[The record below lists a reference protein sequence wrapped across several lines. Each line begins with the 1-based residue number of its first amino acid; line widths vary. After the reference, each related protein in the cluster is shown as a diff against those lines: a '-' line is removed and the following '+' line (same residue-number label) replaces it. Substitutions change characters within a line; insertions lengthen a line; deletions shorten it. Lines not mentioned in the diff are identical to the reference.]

1 MSHPQAWPED
11 AAALLR
17 KLVVEDGGFAGGRA
31 GMWLYERKLIA
42 PVRAGF
48 WVATAKGLRELP
60 KRNPGKKPAKKRI
73 RNDGHTRLPP
83 EAKAAKV
90 SPKELKKLKD
100 IYTDMHWGA
109 KPTKLIH
116 VRDPLVPNL
125 VAYGALTE
133 LKAGNKVF
141 ALGPG
146 CWLGFD
152 PKKTRRLYIIL
163 SPAER
168 EKVRKAMKYA
178 GKAIPLQE
186 IAKQA
191 GGRQVK
197 NPMPKLNGVPIGALL
212 HCVYDTEKLGEDT
225 PGSNPYIHTH
235 GKEHAKGVRPILAAD
250 ASGRLH
256 YCGGDYLCVAAGITG

>member
-1 MSHPQAWPED
+1 MSVAWPES
-11 AAALLR
+11 AADLLR
-17 KLVVEDGGFAGGRA
+17 TLIARGGGSASGRA
-31 GMWLYERKLIA
+31 GMWLYERKYIA
-42 PVRAGF
+42 PVRAGY
-48 WVATAKGLRELP
+48 WVATERGVSALP
-60 KRNPGKKPAKKRI
+60 LRNPSKAKKAAPKKRI
-73 RNDGHTRLPP
+73 RNEGLPP
-83 EAKAAKV
+83 EARAAKV
-90 SPKELKKLKD
+90 SPAELKKLKD

-116 VRDPLVPNL
+116 IKDPLVPNL

-133 LKAGNKVF
+133 LKAGNKVL

-152 PKKTRRLYIIL
+152 PKKTRRLYIVL

-186 IAKQA
+186 IAKKA

-197 NPMPKLNGVPIGALL
+197 NPMPKLNGVPVGALI

-235 GKEHAKGVRPILAAD
+235 GKEHAKGIMPILAAD

-256 YCGGDYLCVAAGITG
+256 YCGGDYTCVAAGITG